1 MYVMKFTE
9 EHAGKWVATRN
20 HKVIDSSK
28 SLNSLM
34 KKVEKR
40 KDHAKVRFAL
50 VPKGCLAGFLYGF

>member
-1 MYVMKFTE
+1 MWGVKFTE

-28 SLNSLM
+28 SLDSLM

-40 KDHAKVRFAL
+40 KDQADVRFAL
-50 VPKGCLAGFLYGF
+50 VPKGCLAGFLYGI